1 MVPWSVRRLELEQAT
16 RAVAAVGLAFHEG
29 GGMDFVNLEQGVRR
43 AAAQL
48 RLVRLAVAFSAGSE
62 LPTLRDPLGDG
73 DFLVTVEG
81 NVATFASAEA
91 GLPVRKAERR

>member
-1 MVPWSVRRLELEQAT
+1 
-16 RAVAAVGLAFHEG
+16 
-29 GGMDFVNLEQGVRR
+29 MDFVNLEQGVRR

-73 DFLVTVEG
+73 DFLVKVEG
-81 NVATFASAEA
+81 YVATFASAEA